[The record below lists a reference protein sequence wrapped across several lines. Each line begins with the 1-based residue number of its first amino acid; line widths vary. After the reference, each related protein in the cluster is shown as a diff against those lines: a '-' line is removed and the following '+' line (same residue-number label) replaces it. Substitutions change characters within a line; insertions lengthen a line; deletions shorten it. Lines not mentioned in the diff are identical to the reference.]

1 MVRHRPRYCLN
12 CGIRPRGGTEL
23 CIRCADLPRCRTC
36 KRHLP
41 HVHFS
46 NSNGRC
52 NACSRKV
59 QKARH
64 AGGSAIIEYD
74 LQIEE
79 ADVLYE
85 DFLMRNG
92 DVIQRIVN
100 EARREHRYVDSY
112 FDMCVCVQILTCVLS
127 LHVQSFCV
135 LIVCE
140 TKIMLSHLACTAD
153 VCWSL

>member
-1 MVRHRPRYCLN
+1 M
-12 CGIRPRGGTEL
+12 
-23 CIRCADLPRCRTC
+23 
-36 KRHLP
+36 
-41 HVHFS
+41 
-46 NSNGRC
+46 
-52 NACSRKV
+52 

-64 AGGSAIIEYD
+64 ARGSAIIEYD

-112 FDMCVCVQILTCVLS
+112 FDMCVCVCKS
-127 LHVQSFCV
+127 
-135 LIVCE
+135 
-140 TKIMLSHLACTAD
+140 
-153 VCWSL
+153 